1 MLNPS
6 ECAICRLELS
16 DRLLDN
22 KPESMVESV
31 YAFVIAF
38 QKVADLFN
46 MPLYDAVET
55 VINDLHED
63 HHA

>member
-22 KPESMVESV
+22 RPDNLVESV
-31 YAFVIAF
+31 YAFVAAF
-38 QKVADLFN
+38 QTVADSFGFT
-46 MPLYDAVET
+46 LYDAVET
-55 VINDLHED
+55 VINELHEE